1 MDEVGRTLREQD
13 GVISRR
19 QALELG
25 ETPAAIRRSL
35 RRRAWVTVHPGVY
48 VDHTGLLTW
57 QQRAWAA
64 VLYAAPA
71 ALTHESALRA
81 AEGPG
86 RTGEDY
92 LIHVAFGRD
101 RRVGRLPG
109 VRWHRVAD
117 LDSRVEWSKRPPR
130 VGYEETVLDLASVG
144 SRLAAVGR
152 LADAC
157 GSRRTKASRL
167 RDRLDDRPW
176 IRQREWLRSV
186 LSDIADGTCSVLEH
200 GYLDLVE
207 RPHGLPPGQR
217 QRLRRG
223 SNGHVYRDVDYDG
236 LRLVVELD
244 GKLFHSSTADRDRD
258 LERDL
263 DAAVIGTA
271 MTLRLGFGQVYE
283 RGCATALKVAAVMQR
298 LGWRGRPA
306 SCRSCQPVGS
316 GPDVP

>member
-1 MDEVGRTLREQD
+1 MDEVEHTLREQD

-19 QALELG
+19 QAVKMG
-25 ETPAAIRRSL
+25 VTPTAIRRSV
-35 RRRAWVTVHPGVY
+35 RRRTWVTVHPGVY
-48 VDHTGLLTW
+48 VNHTGLLTW
-57 QQRAWAA
+57 QQQAWAA

-86 RTGEDY
+86 RAGEDG
-92 LIHVAFGRD
+92 LIHVALGRD

-117 LDSRVEWSKRPPR
+117 LDARVQWSKRPPR
-130 VGYEETVLDLASVG
+130 VGYEDTVLDLASEAN
-144 SRLAAVGR
+144 RLTAVAR

-167 RDRLDDRPW
+167 RDRLDERPW

-207 RPHGLPPGQR
+207 RPHGLPVGRR
-217 QRLRRG
+217 QALRRG
-223 SNGHVYRDVDYDG
+223 SNGHVYRDVDYEG
-236 LRLVVELD
+236 LHLLVELD

-258 LERDL
+258 LVPVVSTGR
-263 DAAVIGTA
+263 VSPRRTVKGPWTS
-271 MTLRLGFGQVYE
+271 TS
-283 RGCATALKVAAVMQR
+283 TS
-298 LGWRGRPA
+298 RPA
-306 SCRSCQPVGS
+306 EG
-316 GPDVP
+316 G